1 MDLFLASN
9 KVKKVGI
16 YIPKPY
22 TGRRTYSEED
32 LPFGLKSIISQI
44 DLSQFS
50 IGYANISN
58 YNEYDYLLYSVN
70 DYSDYLI
77 LIRDFYKKNIKP
89 KVILGGADMMNP
101 KLIRDI
107 ADIIVFGRGEDQV
120 NDILNG
126 IYDNNIWVRDNDYE
140 LKNKYKIRQPVKLL
154 KVGGQQEN
162 NVGCQYKCKF
172 CQYGNKFPL
181 FIKRN
186 GYSSGMSDHTGNR
199 EVMFRDVVWKN
210 AKSKLTTSI
219 DGSTEHTRK
228 MVGKP
233 LKNDEIIYVIK
244 GAYELDYKHPLVLNI
259 YNIIGFPWETQQ
271 DAELT
276 EILSWIKDSDNIND
290 RNIIWLLF
298 KFQHFIPMPYTPLR
312 LEALNKINYREI
324 VMAKYGDTIY
334 KGKNIH
340 AKIHYAFP
348 SPIYAAK
355 RTIINRA
362 DEIDDLILKLSY
374 GKKYDINQLMDH
386 YLLEKINESQIDYFI

>member
-1 MDLFLASN
+1 
-9 KVKKVGI
+9 
-16 YIPKPY
+16 
-22 TGRRTYSEED
+22 
-32 LPFGLKSIISQI
+32 
-44 DLSQFS
+44 
-50 IGYANISN
+50 
-58 YNEYDYLLYSVN
+58 
-70 DYSDYLI
+70 
-77 LIRDFYKKNIKP
+77 
-89 KVILGGADMMNP
+89 MMNP

-107 ADIIVFGRGEDQV
+107 ADVIVFGRGEDQV

-154 KVGGQQEN
+154 KVGGQREN

-181 FIKRN
+181 FLKRN
-186 GYSSGMSDHTGNR
+186 GYNSGMSDHSGNR
-199 EVMFRDVVWKN
+199 EVMFRDVIWKN

-298 KFQHFIPMPYTPLR
+298 KFQHFIPMPYTPLG

-348 SPIYAAK
+348 SPMYAAK

-362 DEIDDLILKLSY
+362 DEIDDMILKLSY
-374 GKKYDINQLMDH
+374 SKKYDINQLMDH